1 MLPLGLFRN
10 KEFAGAQV
18 AVFSIS
24 ASFFAIFLYTTLYL
38 QKILG
43 LSPIEAGLVYLPCT
57 VLIFFVSAA
66 SASLLEKVSAGA
78 LIAFGLGFVAIG
90 LSLGLLAT
98 ATSSWWM
105 LVPSLMIGGLGTGLF
120 NPAGAAVA
128 LGSVPPEQSGLASG
142 VNDTFRQAG
151 IAVGV
156 ALFGALIPAS
166 AALGNGSAESFV
178 SGMHTAFI
186 VAAVLAG
193 IGAVASARL
202 IAVRRTGAKVEQLPG
217 SSALAQAA

>member
-10 KEFAGAQV
+10 KEFAGAQI

-38 QKILG
+38 QQILD
-43 LSPIEAGLVYLPCT
+43 LSPIQAGLVYLPAT
-57 VLIFFVSAA
+57 MLIFVVSGM

-78 LIAFGLGFVAIG
+78 LIAFGLAFVTIG
-90 LSLGLLAT
+90 LALGLLAT
-98 ATSSWWM
+98 ATSSWWLLM
-105 LVPSLMIGGLGTGLF
+105 PSLLVGGLGTGLY

-128 LGSVPPEQSGLASG
+128 LGSVPQEQSGLAAG

-156 ALFGALIPAS
+156 ALFGALIPG
-166 AALGNGSAESFV
+166 AAAFGQGSAESFV
-178 SGMHTAFI
+178 SGMHTALI
-186 VAAVLAG
+186 VGAVLAA
-193 IGAVASARL
+193 IGAVASAYL
-202 IAVRRTGAKVEQLPG
+202 IPVRRAAAKVESMPTG
-217 SSALAQAA
+217 AELAQAA